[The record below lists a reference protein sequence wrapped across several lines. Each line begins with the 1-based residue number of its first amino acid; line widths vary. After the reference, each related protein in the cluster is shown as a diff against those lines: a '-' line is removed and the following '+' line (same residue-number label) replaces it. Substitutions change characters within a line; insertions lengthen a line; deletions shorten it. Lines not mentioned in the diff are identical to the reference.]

1 MIPYGIHYLDESD
14 IQAVVDALRSGSLT
28 QGSRIA
34 EFEQTVAEYVGARFA
49 IAVSSGS
56 AALHLAALAA
66 DIGPGIAAV
75 TSPITF
81 VATAVAPYYCNGEI
95 LFADIDPDTINVS
108 PEAIDAVLHA
118 RPEAKV
124 VIPVHYA
131 GLPCNMERIGD
142 IANRRGAVVIEDAA
156 HAFGASYPN
165 GRKVGC
171 CEHSLMTIFSFH
183 PVKIIATGEGGMIT
197 TNDEAI
203 YRRLLRLR
211 AHGITKGGE
220 PFMREADAMT
230 VGVANLWYYEM
241 QEMGFNYRITD
252 FQCALG
258 LSQFKKVDQF
268 IAWRRNLTERY
279 DRMLVDQSLL
289 RPAQSGGR
297 DQSAHHL
304 YPVRIDYGE
313 AGISRA
319 QLMLALR
326 EQDIRLQV
334 HYIPVPA
341 QPFFRERG
349 FRPEDYP
356 ESLRYYEEALSLPL
370 YYQLTEEQQQFAL
383 DTLLDLLG

>member
-1 MIPYGIHYLDESD
+1 
-14 IQAVVDALRSGSLT
+14 
-28 QGSRIA
+28 
-34 EFEQTVAEYVGARFA
+34 
-49 IAVSSGS
+49 
-56 AALHLAALAA
+56 
-66 DIGPGIAAV
+66 
-75 TSPITF
+75 
-81 VATAVAPYYCNGEI
+81 
-95 LFADIDPDTINVS
+95 
-108 PEAIDAVLHA
+108 
-118 RPEAKV
+118 
-124 VIPVHYA
+124 
-131 GLPCNMERIGD
+131 
-142 IANRRGAVVIEDAA
+142 
-156 HAFGASYPN
+156 
-165 GRKVGC
+165 
-171 CEHSLMTIFSFH
+171 
-183 PVKIIATGEGGMIT
+183 
-197 TNDEAI
+197 
-203 YRRLLRLR
+203 
-211 AHGITKGGE
+211 
-220 PFMREADAMT
+220 MT

-268 IAWRRNLTERY
+268 IAWRRHLTECY